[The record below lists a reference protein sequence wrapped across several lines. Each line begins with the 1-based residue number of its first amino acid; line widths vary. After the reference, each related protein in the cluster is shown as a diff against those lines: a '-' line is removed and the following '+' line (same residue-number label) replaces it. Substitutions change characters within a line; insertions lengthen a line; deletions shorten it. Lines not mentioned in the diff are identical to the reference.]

1 MKKYF
6 ILTLLLTC
14 LIVSTVFA
22 DWAQFMGPTRNGVS
36 SEKGLLKKWPRKGP
50 EVLWT
55 VDIGE
60 GFSGP
65 AISEGKVYLLDRIED
80 KKDDLRC
87 FDLNT
92 GKEEWNY
99 SYKASGKFAHP
110 GSRTVPTID
119 GDYIY
124 TCGGHGHV
132 HCFNKKTQKIVWKA
146 NIWEDFGG
154 GDKYPKWGLSQNP
167 LIYKD
172 MLILAPQS
180 KEAGVVAYD
189 KLTGKIKW
197 KSKKLPG
204 KVGYVTPEIFKIGNE
219 DNLVMISAKKKKKKG
234 DRNKNK
240 NEKKADLVVGMD
252 PNNGEFLWSYGGWA
266 CRIPIPNLTDVG
278 GGRFLVTGGY
288 DSGSAMFKVQKKGSK
303 YDVKELFTTMD
314 FGTHIH
320 SPILYK
326 GYLYAHCS
334 DNSRKDGMVCMS
346 LDGKVQWQTKKR
358 PLFDKGGFILV
369 DDMMIS
375 VDGNKGS
382 LYLTKPNPK
391 GYEEISSARMLNRSK
406 CWAPLALTDG
416 KLLIRDFDQMKCVK
430 VK

>member
-14 LIVSTVFA
+14 LIISTVSA
-22 DWAQFMGPTRNGVS
+22 DWPNFMGPTRNGVS
-36 SEKGLLKKWPRKGP
+36 SEKGLLKKWPRRGP
-50 EVLWT
+50 KVLWK
-55 VDIGE
+55 VSNGE
-60 GFSGP
+60 GFGGLG
-65 AISEGKVYLLDRIED
+65 ISEGKVYLLDRIGD
-80 KKDDLRC
+80 NKDNLRC

-99 SYKASGKFAHP
+99 SYRAYGDIAHP
-110 GSRTVPTID
+110 GSRTVPAID

-124 TCGGHGHV
+124 TCGGFGNV
-132 HCFNKKTQKIVWKA
+132 HCFNKKTHKVVWKA
-146 NIWEDFGG
+146 NIWDDFGG
-154 GDKYPKWGLSQNP
+154 GDDYPNWGLSQNP

-172 MLILAPQS
+172 MLILAPQA
-180 KEAGVVAYD
+180 KNAGVGAYA

-204 KVGYVTPEIFKIGNE
+204 TVGYVTPEIFKVSNE
-219 DNLVMISAKKKKKKG
+219 DHLVMISAKKKKKGGGKEKSKG
-234 DRNKNK
+234 DGP
-240 NEKKADLVVGMD
+240 VVGMD
-252 PNNGEFLWSYGGWA
+252 PKNGKFLWSYNGWM
-266 CRIPIPNLTDVG
+266 CKIPVPNLTDVG
-278 GGRFLVTGGY
+278 NGRFLVTGGY
-288 DSGSAMFKVQKKGSK
+288 KSGCAMFKVQKKGSK

-314 FGTHIH
+314 FGTHVH

-334 DNSRKDGMVCMS
+334 DNSRRDGMACMS
-346 LDGKVQWQTKKR
+346 LDGKVQWQTEKD
-358 PLFDKGGFILV
+358 PFFDKGGFILV
-369 DDMMIS
+369 DDMIIS
-375 VDGNKGS
+375 VDGNDGV

-391 GYEEISSARMLNRSK
+391 GFKLLSKANMLNTTK

-416 KLLIRDFDQMKCVK
+416 KLLIRDHEEMKCVL